1 MAIVGEAPVMSNDQF
16 LNINIEGYKRMH
28 GHVARQFEGDYVLK
42 FKENAKHVITDEELT
57 AFRRMA
63 KITS

>member
-1 MAIVGEAPVMSNDQF
+1 MSNAQF

-28 GHVARQFEGDYVLK
+28 GHVVRQFEGGYALK
-42 FKENAKHVITDEELT
+42 FKENAKHVITVEELT

>member
-1 MAIVGEAPVMSNDQF
+1 
-16 LNINIEGYKRMH
+16 MH
-28 GHVARQFEGDYVLK
+28 GHIVRQFEGGHALK
-42 FKENAKHVITDEELT
+42 FEENAKHVIRDEELT

>member
-1 MAIVGEAPVMSNDQF
+1 MSNDQF

-28 GHVARQFEGDYVLK
+28 GHVARQFEGGYALD
-42 FKENAKHVITDEELT
+42 NAKHVITDEELT
-57 AFRRMA
+57 AFRRME